1 MHSSIDKC
9 HCYDT
14 VCEQNCIHF
23 VFLNFNLLPEINMIK
38 AHLHVLHLIMQLLSY
53 KFNLYLTYMQ
63 T

>member
-38 AHLHVLHLIMQLLSY
+38 AHLHVSTALDHVIIII
-53 KFNLYLTYMQ
+53 
-63 T
+63 